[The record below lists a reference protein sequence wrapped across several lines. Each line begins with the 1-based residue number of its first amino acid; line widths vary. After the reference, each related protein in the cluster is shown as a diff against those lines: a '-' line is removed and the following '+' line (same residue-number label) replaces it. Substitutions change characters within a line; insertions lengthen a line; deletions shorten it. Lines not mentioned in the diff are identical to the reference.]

1 MFSSVS
7 IRFRRFFSWIAAFC
21 ASIDERC
28 VFQGVLSVWRRAPE
42 HVGCVWCLRV
52 LFRFHFGSKHSV
64 ENFCDDLYVLAGII
78 LFGRDAAAF
87 GLEGYNHAKDSGVF
101 HVFLDIA
108 ILSK

>member
-1 MFSSVS
+1 MWCVFSSVS
-7 IRFRRFFSWIAAFC
+7 IRFRCFFSWITAFC

-78 LFGRDAAAF
+78 FFGRDAAAF
-87 GLEGYNHAKDSGVF
+87 GLEGYNHAKDFDVF
-101 HVFLDIA
+101 HVF
-108 ILSK
+108 